1 MNRSTALPQVA
12 KRLGWAVLA
21 VLLLPL
27 LLALSLPAHA
37 AAAAG
42 DALKVAVYR
51 GKAGCR
57 GCSEMVLKALQGS
70 GLKLEVAYVGER
82 EPLKVNARTLSGF
95 DLYIQPG
102 GGQDIP
108 AAYAAI
114 GDDGGDAIRA
124 FVRGGKS
131 FLGLCMGAY
140 LADRDWIGLVDV
152 ALLSEVGRPG
162 SGIDDEG
169 DHTID
174 VRWDGTL
181 ERVYYQD
188 GPYFTG
194 NAASGY
200 APIAHYRN
208 GDVAMARYAYGAGT
222 VLLTGPHPEADAS
235 WMDEDGDDASAQD
248 KMRRLLRYFAATR
261 TAVVR

>member
-1 MNRSTALPQVA
+1 MDRSTALPQGP
-12 KRLGWAVLA
+12 KRHRWAALA
-21 VLLLPL
+21 TLLLPL
-27 LLALSLPAHA
+27 LLALSLPSQ
-37 AAAAG
+37 AAAG

-57 GCSEMVLKALQGS
+57 GCSEMVVKSLQGS
-70 GLKLEVAYVGER
+70 GLDLELAYVGER

-114 GDDGGDAIRA
+114 GDDGASAIRA
-124 FVRGGKS
+124 FVRSGKG

-152 ALLSEVGRPG
+152 ALQSEVGRPG

-169 DHTID
+169 DHTVD

-181 ERVYYQD
+181 ERFYYQD

-194 NAASGY
+194 KTASGY

-208 GDVAMARYAYGAGT
+208 GDVAMARYGYGAGT

-235 WMDEDGDDASAQD
+235 WMDEEGGDAAAQD